1 VAAQPLPRKPKPQ
14 KTPQSV
20 HAPQNPKQYSNTPG
34 ATGAA
39 LTNITVARILRPHGV
54 RGEVAAEILTDFPER
69 LTKLKSAELW
79 DGKSEPRRVA
89 VRSCWLSTSRGG
101 QAIFHFAGFDTMTA
115 AEKLVGLEV
124 QIPLAGR
131 MPLPASSYYI
141 SDLIGC
147 EVFERAREK
156 TPDDSSGKTA
166 DGSVGKSQDKN
177 ASLIGRVRDVQ
188 SGGTPIL
195 VVDSAQGELLIPL
208 AQEICVHVDT
218 AARRIEVILPEGLR
232 ELNHS

>member
-1 VAAQPLPRKPKPQ
+1 MTR
-14 KTPQSV
+14 
-20 HAPQNPKQYSNTPG
+20 
-34 ATGAA
+34 GAA
-39 LTNITVARILRPHGV
+39 EYVTVARILRPHGV

-101 QAIFHFAGFDTMTA
+101 QAIFHFAGSDTMTA
-115 AEKLVGLEV
+115 AENLVGLEV
-124 QIPLAGR
+124 QIPVADR

-147 EVFERAREK
+147 EVYERASEK
-156 TPDDSSGKTA
+156 AQDDSREKTA
-166 DGSVGKSQDKN
+166 DGSVDKSQEKD

-188 SGGTPIL
+188 SGGTSIL

-208 AQEICVHVDT
+208 AQDICVHVDT

-232 ELNHS
+232 ELNQP